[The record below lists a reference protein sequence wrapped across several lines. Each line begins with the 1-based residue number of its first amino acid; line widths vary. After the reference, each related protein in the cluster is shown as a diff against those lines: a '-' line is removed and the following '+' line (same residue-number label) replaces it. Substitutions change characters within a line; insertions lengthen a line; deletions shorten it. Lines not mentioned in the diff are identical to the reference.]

1 LQPFFTT
8 FPPYFMP
15 FAKHLAAALHFAG
28 VLHAA
33 QGLNAA
39 VRDLGAVDFFI
50 RNSLF
55 LNGNAIFSKKQYQ
68 TVLTAVVG
76 KPNIRSVWS

>member
-1 LQPFFTT
+1 
-8 FPPYFMP
+8 MP

-55 LNGNAIFSKKQYQ
+55 LNGYAIFSKKQYQ

-76 KPNIRSVWS
+76 

>member
-1 LQPFFTT
+1 
-8 FPPYFMP
+8 MP
-15 FAKHLAAALHFAG
+15 FARHLPAALHFAG
-28 VLHAA
+28 DLHAA

-55 LNGNAIFSKKQYQ
+55 LNGYAIFSKKQYQ

-76 KPNIRSVWS
+76 KPNIRSVWC